1 MTSLQIF
8 EDHVDGQLPVRTCHP
23 QKLLFSGV
31 VESVVVPGTE
41 GDFEVLAMHAPLMST
56 IRPGVIVVIGSA
68 GRRRPTLVRARRFR
82 RREPAGPD
90 HPGRKQAIPVED
102 LTAEKLRLEV
112 KVAEEE
118 AGQANGD
125 VAKASADLKLGQL
138 KDLQKTLS

>member
-1 MTSLQIF
+1 MSMASFQF
-8 EDHVDGQLPVRTCHP
+8 ELVTPE
-23 QKLLFSGV
+23 KLLFSGA

-56 IRPGVIVVIGSA
+56 IRPGVIVVKEAPGAA
-68 GRRRPTLVRARRFR
+68 GQRLFVRGGFADVNPLGLTILA
-82 RREPAGPD
+82 E
-90 HPGRKQAIPVED
+90 QAIPVED
-102 LTAEKLRLEV
+102 LTAEKLQLEL
-112 KVAEEE
+112 KVVEEE